1 MKPYYSILFAGAALA
16 VLSGCYFNVSS
27 PSGWSDHD
35 LKAVTNSV
43 QSAGIPAGLKS
54 LDVKNAF
61 GAIHITGAPNGPF
74 NWSQKLTVHAR
85 TDEVVQQLASNLVC
99 RAELVGDRLTL
110 VVTVPDSREP
120 HNFQSD
126 LEITVPK
133 TVSVQLLDQYGG
145 IEAANLGGE
154 IVVKNRFGAVDL
166 RDISGAVRAD
176 TSYAALKIGNTGPAA
191 LKNAFGAI
199 EADGVHGALEAE
211 TSYAALE
218 ARDIGGAVKLRN
230 QFGALRVEK
239 AGDADLKTSYA
250 EMRVREINGDA
261 QLVNQ
266 FGRVVAEAGHR
277 LRPGRNLLRRD
288 GDHRA
293 GRKLHLR
300 QSIWRRHRA
309 GCIPITDQPGSAHQ
323 LRHIGGAIARR
334 TETRPSGAHQLR
346 RHRIRLPGADEAA
359 GAGSV
364 CGRDARHTT
373 DQPSKSERKNPRHQ
387 RVNLEPRGN
396 S

>member
-1 MKPYYSILFAGAALA
+1 MA

-266 FGRVVAEAGHR
+266 FGRVVAEAVTGSVR
-277 LRPGRNLLRRD
+277 AETSYGAMEITGPGGNFICANQFGAVTVRAASQSLTNLE
-288 GDHRA
+288 
-293 GRKLHLR
+293 
-300 QSIWRRHRA
+300 
-309 GCIPITDQPGSAHQ
+309 
-323 LRHIGGAIARR
+323 AR
-334 TETRPSGAHQLR
+334 TSYATLEV
-346 RHRIRLPGADEAA
+346 RLPAGLKPALQARTSYADIE
-359 GAGSV
+359 SDFPV
-364 CGRDARHTT
+364 LM
-373 DQPSKSERKNPRHQ
+373 K
-387 RVNLEPRGN
+387 PRGQDPFAGVTPGTPRIN
-396 S
+396 LQNQNGKIRVISE